1 MMQDALPL
9 RDIHASVAP
18 AWWPPAP
25 GWWMVMAVVALALAA
40 LFAWRWRRVRR
51 RRRHEHAFDAAVA
64 AAVSPAQQIA
74 AISELLRRAGRLRDP
89 SADRL
94 QGEAWLA
101 FLDADDAAP
110 RFSGDAAALLIDG
123 PFRRDADPVA
133 VDALRRTARA
143 RFLVWME
150 GRE

>member
-1 MMQDALPL
+1 MQDALPL

-25 GWWMVMAVVALALAA
+25 GWWMVMAVVVLALAA

-74 AISELLRRAGRLRDP
+74 AISELLRRAGRLLDP

-143 RFLVWME
+143 RFLIWME